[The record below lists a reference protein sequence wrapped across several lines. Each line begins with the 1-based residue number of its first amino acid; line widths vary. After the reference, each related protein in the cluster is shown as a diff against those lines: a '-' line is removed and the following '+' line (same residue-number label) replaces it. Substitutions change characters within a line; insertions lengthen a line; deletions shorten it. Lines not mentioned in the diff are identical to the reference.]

1 MRWGI
6 ELPDTGMALPEAG
19 DFARRLEAAGF
30 ECVWAGETAANESMV
45 VLSVLAA
52 ATRELRVG
60 PAVLPVFTRT
70 PGLLAMSAATL
81 ARAFPGRVSIGIG
94 ASSAFVVER
103 WNGIPFRKPF
113 ARVRDTL
120 RFLQAALRGERITH
134 EYDSFSIRGFQL
146 PELPEEPPPLLV
158 GATGPRM
165 LDFALKEADGVI
177 LNWLSAADIARIEGL
192 PAQRDRAFGLVSVIP
207 SDDREQVYAQARP
220 YIAQYLSV
228 PAYAGQ
234 QRRFGRGDRLAEVW
248 AAWAERDYKKA
259 AAALPTDVIDELLI
273 HGPPEACRERIAEF
287 ARVSGVTPLVIP
299 MGEHAPFQEIA
310 LSLGPETR

>member
-6 ELPDTGMALPEAG
+6 ELPDTGMALTEAG
-19 DFARRLEAAGF
+19 DFARRLEVSGF
-30 ECVWAGETAANESMV
+30 ECVWAGETAANESMT
-45 VLSVLAA
+45 VLTLLAA

-70 PGLLAMSAATL
+70 PGLLAMYASTL

-103 WNGIPFRKPF
+103 WNGVPFHKPF

-120 RFLQAALRGERITH
+120 HFLQAALRGERITQ
-134 EYDSFSIRGFQL
+134 EYDSFSIRGFRL
-146 PELPEEPPPLLV
+146 PELPAEPPPVLV

-165 LDFALKEADGVI
+165 LDFALKEAGGVI

-192 PAQRDRAFGLVSVIP
+192 PVRRDRAYGLVSVIP
-207 SDDREQVYAQARP
+207 SDDRERVYAQARP
-220 YIAQYLSV
+220 YVAQYLSV

-234 QRRFGRGDRLAEVW
+234 QRRFGRADRLAKVW
-248 AAWAERDYKKA
+248 ELWGERNYKA
-259 AAALPTDVIDELLI
+259 AAAELPSDIIDELII
-273 HGPPEACRERIAEF
+273 HGPPEACREQIAEF

-299 MGEHAPFQEIA
+299 MGDHASFQEIA
-310 LSLGPETR
+310 LSIGPEAG

>member
-1 MRWGI
+1 MRWGV

-19 DFARRLEAAGF
+19 EFARKLEAAGF
-30 ECVWAGETAANESMV
+30 ECVWAGETAANESMT
-45 VLSVLAA
+45 VLTLLAA

-70 PGLLAMSAATL
+70 PGLIAMYASTL
-81 ARAFPGRVSIGIG
+81 ARAFPGRVSVGIG

-103 WNGIPFRKPF
+103 WNGAPFEKPF

-120 RFLQAALRGERITH
+120 HFLQAALRGERISQ
-134 EYDSFSIRGFQL
+134 EYESFSIRGFRL
-146 PELPEEPPPLLV
+146 PELPDEPPPLLI
-158 GATGPRM
+158 GATGPHM

-177 LNWLSAADIARIEGL
+177 LNWLSAADIAQIEGL
-192 PAQRDRAFGLVSVIP
+192 PAQRDHAYGLVSVIP
-207 SDDREQVYAQARP
+207 SDDRESVYAQARP

-234 QRRFGRGDRLAEVW
+234 QRRFGRGDRLEEVW
-248 AAWAERDYKKA
+248 AAWGERDYKKA
-259 AAALPTDVIDELLI
+259 AAALPTDIIDELLI
-273 HGPPEACRERIAEF
+273 HGAPEACRERIAEF

-299 MGEHAPFQEIA
+299 MGEHASFQDIT
-310 LSLGPETR
+310 LSLGPDTR

>member
-1 MRWGI
+1 MSWGI

-19 DFARRLEAAGF
+19 EFARKLEAAGF
-30 ECVWAGETAANESMV
+30 ECVWAGETAANESMT
-45 VLSVLAA
+45 VLTLLAA

-70 PGLLAMSAATL
+70 PGLLAMYASTL
-81 ARAFPGRVSIGIG
+81 ARAFPGRVSVGIG

-103 WNGIPFRKPF
+103 WNGIPFDKPF

-120 RFLQAALRGERITH
+120 HFLQAALRGDRVSQKYE
-134 EYDSFSIRGFQL
+134 SFSIRGFRL
-146 PELPEEPPPLLV
+146 PELPEETPPLLV

-177 LNWLSAADIARIEGL
+177 LNWLSAADIAQIEGL
-192 PAQRDRAFGLVSVIP
+192 PAQRERAYGLVSVIP
-207 SDDREQVYAQARP
+207 SDDRDQVYAQARP

-234 QRRFGRGDRLAEVW
+234 QRRFGRGERLEEVW
-248 AAWAERDYKKA
+248 NLWGEGDYKKA

-273 HGPPEACRERIAEF
+273 HGAPESCREQIAEF
-287 ARVSGVTPLVIP
+287 ARVSGITPLVIP
-299 MGEHAPFQEIA
+299 MGDHASFREIA
-310 LSLGPETR
+310 ISLGPETR